1 MYKDLCYKVR
11 LLGHTRQHAAAH
23 ARTHSLMTP
32 LVMQSLSALVAEY
45 RRRYEEVFH
54 ELVKVYIGYTRMRP
68 CIKLHAF
75 VAVLTTLSACVCAT
89 TDPWLLQVPVLT

>member
-23 ARTHSLMTP
+23 ACTHSLMTP
-32 LVMQSLSALVAEY
+32 RVMQSLSALVAEY

-54 ELVKVYIGYTRMRP
+54 ELVKVYIGYTNTRP
-68 CIKLHAF
+68 CM
-75 VAVLTTLSACVCAT
+75 
-89 TDPWLLQVPVLT
+89 